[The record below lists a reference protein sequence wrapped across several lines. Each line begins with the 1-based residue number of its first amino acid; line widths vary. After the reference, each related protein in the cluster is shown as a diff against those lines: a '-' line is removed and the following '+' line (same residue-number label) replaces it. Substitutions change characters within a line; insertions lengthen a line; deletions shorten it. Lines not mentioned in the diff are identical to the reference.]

1 MPVPALITCIAGRGA
16 ALVAAAVLV
25 GDRTAP
31 DIGDDFHVAMRMGV
45 ESGMRRDTVIIDH
58 QQLAKTHLLRI
69 VIAGKAEM
77 VLGIEPAMIGAAKTV
92 EFMML

>member
-1 MPVPALITCIAGRGA
+1 MHDAGAGALTCTLPRCGPKRRIGCP
-16 ALVAAAVLV
+16 L

-69 VIAGKAEM
+69 MIAGKAEM
-77 VLGIEPAMIGAAKTV
+77 VLGIEPVMIGAAKKSN
-92 EFMML
+92 L